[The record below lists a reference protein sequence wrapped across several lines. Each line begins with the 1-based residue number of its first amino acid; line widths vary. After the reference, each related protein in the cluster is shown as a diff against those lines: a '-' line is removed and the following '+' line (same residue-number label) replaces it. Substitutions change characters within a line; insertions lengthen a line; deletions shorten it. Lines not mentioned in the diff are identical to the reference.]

1 MVREPMAKSRTKQL
15 ATIAPFTVDADKK
28 AQFQRVADAHHR
40 SLTAHLRFLMDR
52 AIAEHERGAA

>member
-1 MVREPMAKSRTKQL
+1 MAKSRTKQL